1 MEPSEINRELKHA
14 ALEANWRATL
24 AGWSDETDRLQAEC
38 LVRYA
43 RERELLEEVR
53 RARDEIIADAV
64 RWARENPGEPDLEAW
79 ERSWLPRVQTMVAR
93 CRDDAERDG
102 DTLTALRSQL
112 WEHLEATLE
121 RAVASASSASQD

>member
-1 MEPSEINRELKHA
+1 MEPSEIHRELKHA

-53 RARDEIIADAV
+53 RVRDEIVADSIRRV
-64 RWARENPGEPDLEAW
+64 RENPDVQDLDGW
-79 ERSWLPRVQTMVAR
+79 EQRWLPRLQAMVSR
-93 CRDDAERDG
+93 CRDDAARDG
-102 DTLTALRSQL
+102 GALTALRAEL
-112 WEHLEATLE
+112 WEHLAATFE
-121 RAVASASSASQD
+121 RAVASATRTR